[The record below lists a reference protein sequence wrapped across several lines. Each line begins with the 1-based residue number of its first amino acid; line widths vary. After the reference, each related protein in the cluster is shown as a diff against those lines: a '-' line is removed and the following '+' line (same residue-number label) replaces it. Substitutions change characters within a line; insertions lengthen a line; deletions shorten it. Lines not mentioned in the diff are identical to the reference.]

1 MSRFN
6 RIFAAFIAVVCTFF
20 VGVCFSACGEKEKY
34 SADKYTDVVYGE
46 HERQRL
52 DISLPKEKS
61 GTVGLILFIHGGG
74 WGAGDKSVYSDNLD
88 KWSKVYGYATAAI
101 NYRYASGEY
110 FVDDLMED
118 IALSLIKIKEFAAEK
133 GYNIEKTML
142 TGSSAGGHLSLL
154 YAYKYADSS
163 AIMPVAVTDYSG
175 PTDLTDGNYYANE
188 QTTPTYLELFSLLC
202 GDSFDEDNY
211 LTPEKKEKMLAASP
225 ISYVNEK
232 TVPTLI
238 CHGNADDVVPYSNA
252 VILKA
257 KLDEY
262 GVENNLVTYNKSGH
276 SLGGDKKARKRAQK
290 LFIAYAE
297 KYLG

>member
-1 MSRFN
+1 M
-6 RIFAAFIAVVCTFF
+6 FF
-20 VGVCFSACGEKEKY
+20 TDFCALYVGVCFSACGEKEKY

-61 GTVGLILFIHGGG
+61 GAVGLILCIHGGA
-74 WGAGDKSVYSDNLD
+74 WVAGDKSIYSDDLD
-88 KWSKVYGYATAAI
+88 KWSKVYGYAAAAI
-101 NYRYASGEY
+101 NYRYASAEY

-133 GYNIEKTML
+133 GCNIEKVML

-154 YAYKYADSS
+154 YAYKYADTS
-163 AIMPVAVTDYSG
+163 AIMPVAVADYSG

-188 QTTPTYLELFSLLC
+188 QTALSYLELFAFLC
-202 GDSFDEDNY
+202 GESFDKDNY
-211 LTPEKKEKMLAASP
+211 LTPEKKEKMLSASP
-225 ISYVNEK
+225 ISYVSEK

-252 VILKA
+252 VTLKA
-257 KLDEY
+257 KLDEC
-262 GVENNLVTYNKSGH
+262 GVESDFVTYNKSGH
-276 SLGGDKKARKRAQK
+276 ALGNDKKARKRARK

-297 KYLG
+297 KYLA